1 MTIQKLLCS
10 TAAAALL
17 VIGVGAQAAD
27 APKAPTA
34 QNAQT
39 TMPSTAVQ
47 ADRLIGASV
56 KNEANETVGDVESV
70 IIGEDGKVRALVVGV
85 GGFLGLGERLVALDW
100 NQIRV
105 NQDGNSVKDVRVSM
119 SKEQAKAL
127 PEYKYRETSWRGT
140 AYRDTG
146 YRSASD
152 MRTDRA
158 TTARND
164 RPAAGAAATDRPMR
178 GDVSAKSIMT
188 PDGKLKASEVI
199 GMSVVNDKQE
209 KIGDIDEVLFDKAG
223 KPQVVLGVGGFLGVG
238 ERNVLVDWSRLTLHR
253 EGDDVQLRMSTTAD
267 DLKKM
272 PAYEPRS

>member
-10 TAAAALL
+10 SAAAALL

-39 TMPSTAVQ
+39 TMPATAVQ
-47 ADRLIGASV
+47 ADRLIGATV
-56 KNEANETVGDVESV
+56 KNQANDTVGEVESV
-70 IIGEDGKVRALVVGV
+70 IIDEGGKVRALVLGV
-85 GGFLGLGERLVALDW
+85 GGFLGLGERLVAVDW
-100 NQIRV
+100 NQVRI
-105 NQDGNSVKDVRVSM
+105 NQDGNSVRDVRVNM
-119 SKEQAKAL
+119 TKEEAKAL
-127 PEYKYRETSWRGT
+127 PEYKYREASWRGT
-140 AYRDTG
+140 AYRDSG
-146 YRSASD
+146 Y
-152 MRTDRA
+152 M
-158 TTARND
+158 TTAQNTRTD

-178 GDVSAKSIMT
+178 GDVSAKSILT

-199 GMSVVNDKQE
+199 GMSVVNDRQE

-253 EGDDVQLRMSTTAD
+253 NGDDVQLRMSTTAD
-267 DLKKM
+267 DLKKL